1 MHCLECRR
9 SLLATPR
16 QRTVEQSAHITTC
29 AECSRLAQQ
38 LKTLECDLE
47 EAALVAVPD
56 ALSARV
62 LLGPRARGNWRYAA
76 AAAFAGV
83 SAVMALFASGVVE
96 APSVPATVR
105 AVGPAHPA
113 VVAIAQVANEDTDA
127 SAQARSKATAEM
139 EDSLRRLGLRFKA
152 GEATAY
158 YVGKCHIDTYR
169 ECEHIVLSTADGY
182 ANVMLV
188 PDYPLHERVLV
199 TDRQLVALVSPVRD
213 GGYIVVADS
222 AKTAKRMEK
231 LIVKG

>member
-1 MHCLECRR
+1 MHCLPCRR
-9 SLLATPR
+9 WLLAAPR
-16 QRTVEQSAHITTC
+16 HRTVEQSAHLATC
-29 AECSRLAQQ
+29 AECSRLAHQ

-47 EAALVAVPD
+47 EAVLVGVPD
-56 ALSARV
+56 ALPARV

-83 SAVMALFASGVVE
+83 SAVLGLVASGVVE
-96 APSVPATVR
+96 APGVPRTVQ

-113 VVAIAQVANEDTDA
+113 VVAIAEVANEDTDA
-127 SAQARSKATAEM
+127 SAQTRPEERAEL